1 MKILCGE
8 DVYVHKNLVFSIENI
23 QKKVDEHQYFLLN
36 LESPLID
43 KIEVKPSLKGGS
55 NLSMKLNPLEPIS
68 KIYNKLILSGAN
80 NHIGEDGVL
89 STLRFFKENNIS
101 NLGCGKNREEV
112 SKSLILE
119 DLKSSFIK
127 KRISIFSYIGRKF
140 NYQNFLS
147 FRNQLTC
154 EFHRELLINL
164 NLYNRKQTTLQI

>member
-55 NLSMKLNPLEPIS
+55 NLSMKLNPLEPI
-68 KIYNKLILSGAN
+68 II
-80 NHIGEDGVL
+80 
-89 STLRFFKENNIS
+89 
-101 NLGCGKNREEV
+101 
-112 SKSLILE
+112 
-119 DLKSSFIK
+119 
-127 KRISIFSYIGRKF
+127 RKF